1 MLLSKADMRQLSI
14 YLRQNHRS
22 IALYVFAQIFFSGAW
37 LLYHNSEIMR
47 VLYPVMVTTFIGLT
61 GLVIGYMRHIRKIHS
76 MENAYRYV
84 ERNNRGPDDL
94 NIVTDQHAEAILIAI
109 ANELMAKF
117 KTLEESYFLN
127 EKDRESYYALWS
139 HQIKTPIT
147 SLKLLLE
154 EMHDEDDFLA
164 RRYQMLEEIL
174 KIEQYMEMILHYNRI
189 GDMSKDLEIEE
200 VALQKVVHHVLKK
213 FSILFI
219 NRRFKI
225 VVEVP
230 EVMVISDKK
239 WLTLVIEQILSNAIK
254 YTESGSI
261 TIRAVQQG
269 DSVQLIVEDTG
280 IGIRAEDIERVFEK
294 GFTGYNGRLDQR
306 ASGIGL
312 FLVKKVMDQLNHTIK
327 IKSELGEGTQVVLG
341 FGNLTKM

>member
-1 MLLSKADMRQLSI
+1 
-14 YLRQNHRS
+14 
-22 IALYVFAQIFFSGAW
+22 
-37 LLYHNSEIMR
+37 MR

-154 EMHDEDDFLA
+154 EMHDEDDFWQGVIKCWK
-164 RRYQMLEEIL
+164 RY
-174 KIEQYMEMILHYNRI
+174 
-189 GDMSKDLEIEE
+189 
-200 VALQKVVHHVLKK
+200 
-213 FSILFI
+213 
-219 NRRFKI
+219 
-225 VVEVP
+225 
-230 EVMVISDKK
+230 
-239 WLTLVIEQILSNAIK
+239 
-254 YTESGSI
+254 
-261 TIRAVQQG
+261 
-269 DSVQLIVEDTG
+269 
-280 IGIRAEDIERVFEK
+280 
-294 GFTGYNGRLDQR
+294 
-306 ASGIGL
+306 
-312 FLVKKVMDQLNHTIK
+312 
-327 IKSELGEGTQVVLG
+327 
-341 FGNLTKM
+341 